1 MSKPAIPSDLNDIF
15 AIKPVDQLGCKI
27 KHPGT
32 GKEIGL
38 EVFVRSLEHPDV
50 KRITDAVRTKSNK
63 MALRNK
69 AQTAADERENSIQI
83 ITAAVVGWRWYEV
96 EEVDPNDDKKRVMVM
111 GNAGGQQLEYTPAN
125 VRKVLEAD
133 PIRNQV
139 DAFLTDEAAFFQ
151 V

>member
-1 MSKPAIPSDLNDIF
+1 MNTKATNPNDVF
-15 AIKPVDQLGCKI
+15 AIKPIDQLGVKI

-50 KRITDAVRTKSNK
+50 KRITDAVRTKANK

-69 AQTAADERENSIQI
+69 SQSAADERENSIQI
-83 ITAAVVGWRWYEV
+83 ITAAVTGWNWYEV
-96 EEVDPNDDKKRVMVM
+96 DGVM
-111 GNAGGQQLEYTPAN
+111 GSAGGEQLEYTPAN
-125 VRKVLEAD
+125 TRKIIGTD
-133 PIRNQV
+133 IIRNQV

-151 V
+151 L